1 MKILKGIITGVG
13 VLAAL
18 LCALIILS
26 AVNPG
31 ITEGLSSL
39 LSGDGFSSEKEEEEG
54 QESDG
59 GEDNTEETL
68 SSRIERGFADTADIP
83 ALDMEEEEEPEE
95 PVETVARQPDSP
107 VRESSEK
114 QSLDEDL
121 SEKTVRGMNGYEP
134 PSQSNV
140 KVPEAVS
147 GKSGYEPITENAEE
161 VEETEDGEYVSDL
174 GYGETGDGFLFDS
187 TFYPYYHMLDEKGQH
202 LYRQICA
209 NADAMNAA
217 FEPIETVTVPEIKN
231 VLMAVYNDH
240 PELFW
245 LNTIFT
251 CKYDKNKICVELT
264 LDFNM
269 TEDERIRSYRN
280 FYNMTNSILSE
291 VENLGTYERERRLHD
306 ILIQR
311 IEYDGGA
318 DMNQS
323 AYSALVEGK
332 SVCAGYARAYQYLMQ
347 RLGIPCYYCTGYAG
361 EEHAWNIVALDDGYY
376 NVDLTWD
383 DTPGG
388 EYDYFNK
395 TDEDY
400 ADTHIRQDLS
410 INLPQC
416 QGQRYR
422 SQ

>member
-114 QSLDEDL
+114 QSLDEDS

-134 PSQSNV
+134 PSQSHV